1 MERGW
6 GAKLLLLCCSTQIRG
21 ENQKKGSLVGD
32 WECKRGGWC
41 GTAGPG
47 GICMRD
53 TLQKSLL
60 PGLEGLLLFLGQIS
74 LCWFRENHLS
84 EGEI

>member
-32 WECKRGGWC
+32 WECKRGG
-41 GTAGPG
+41 GVAH
-47 GICMRD
+47 
-53 TLQKSLL
+53 QV
-60 PGLEGLLLFLGQIS
+60 LGES
-74 LCWFRENHLS
+74 A
-84 EGEI
+84 

>member
-1 MERGW
+1 MGRGW

-32 WECKRGGWC
+32 WECWRGGWG

-47 GICMRD
+47 RICMRG
-53 TLQKSLL
+53 TLQKPLL
-60 PGLEGLLLFLGQIS
+60 WYPGLEGFPGTCS
-74 LCWFRENHLS
+74 S
-84 EGEI
+84 